1 LPDPRLQGRAL
12 DTLAY
17 SVAFLDPAAAPG
29 LFERSIAAS
38 RQAGD
43 VVFVADALNGL
54 GISRYLAGDYRS
66 ATTALME
73 GVASSREAGSSG
85 TLTIGLAVLGYCLA
99 LQGRSARAQ
108 TCLRESLATAR
119 RLRDRAFAAQ
129 SLFAL
134 GFVEAQRGEHAR
146 AEEFL
151 QESLEIAREASP
163 LMVPFALL
171 TYGFARYIGGD
182 LVGSRIRLEES
193 LALARKTALPW
204 VTSWSLALLGNIARV
219 SGKPQGARVH
229 IEEALGAAKSH
240 GLRMDL
246 PLDAAARL
254 ARVMGD
260 LDVAESLHHD
270 ALQAAHAIDS
280 VLLMPAHLEA
290 LAGLAGLDE
299 RFPAGARLLGAAEAA
314 REAHRLA
321 RHAPEREGYELD
333 VDRIR
338 RALADDEFRTAWN
351 EGRAM
356 SLEQASAYGARG
368 RGERKR
374 PAFGWGS
381 LTKTELEV
389 VRHVAQG
396 LTNPE
401 VARRLFVSRSTV
413 KAHLAHIFAKVGVS
427 TRAELAAQA
436 TRRGV

>member
-1 LPDPRLQGRAL
+1 
-12 DTLAY
+12 
-17 SVAFLDPAAAPG
+17 
-29 LFERSIAAS
+29 
-38 RQAGD
+38 
-43 VVFVADALNGL
+43 
-54 GISRYLAGDYRS
+54 
-66 ATTALME
+66 ME
-73 GVASSREAGSSG
+73 GVAASREAGSFG

-99 LQGRSARAQ
+99 LQGRSARAR
-108 TCLRESLATAR
+108 TCLRESLTTAR

-134 GFVEAQRGEHAR
+134 GFIEAQRGEHER
-146 AEEFL
+146 AEAFL
-151 QESLEIAREASP
+151 EESLDIAREASP

-171 TYGFARYIGGD
+171 TSGFARYIGGD
-182 LVGSRIRLEES
+182 LDGSRTRLEES

-204 VTSWSLALLGNIARV
+204 VTSWSLALLGHVARV
-219 SGKPQGARVH
+219 SGRFEDARRYVD
-229 IEEALGAAKSH
+229 EALAAARSH
-240 GLRMDL
+240 ELRADL

-260 LDVAESLHHD
+260 LDAAESLHHD

-280 VLLMPAHLEA
+280 VLLTPGHLEA

-299 RFPAGARLLGAAEAA
+299 RFPEGARLLGAAEAA
-314 REAHRLA
+314 REAHSLV
-321 RHAPEREGYELD
+321 RHLPEREGYEVD

-338 RALADDEFRTAWN
+338 RALTDDEFRTAWD

-356 SLEQASAYGARG
+356 SLEQAGAYCSRG

-374 PAFGWGS
+374 PAFGWRS
-381 LTKTELEV
+381 LTPTELEV

-436 TRRGV
+436 VRRGV

>member
-1 LPDPRLQGRAL
+1 M
-12 DTLAY
+12 
-17 SVAFLDPAAAPG
+17 
-29 LFERSIAAS
+29 
-38 RQAGD
+38 
-43 VVFVADALNGL
+43 FVADALNGL
-54 GISRYLAGDYRS
+54 GISRYLAGDYRG
-66 ATTALME
+66 ATTSLME

-85 TLTIGLAVLGYCLA
+85 TLTVGLAVLGYCLA
-99 LQGRSARAQ
+99 LQGRLARAQ

-134 GFVEAQRGEHAR
+134 GFVEAQRGEPAR
-146 AEEFL
+146 AEAFL
-151 QESLEIAREASP
+151 QESLDMAREASP

-171 TYGFARYIGGD
+171 THGFARYISGD
-182 LVGSRIRLEES
+182 LDGSRIRLEES
-193 LALARKTALPW
+193 LTLARKTGLPW
-204 VTSWSLALLGNIARV
+204 VTAWSLALLGNVARL
-219 SGKPQGARVH
+219 SGKPQDARGY
-229 IEEALGAAKSH
+229 IEESLAAARSH
-240 GLRMDL
+240 GLRTDL

-254 ARVMGD
+254 AYVMGE

-270 ALQAAHAIDS
+270 ALQAAHAADS
-280 VLLMPAHLEA
+280 VLLAPAHLEA

-299 RFPAGARLLGAAEAA
+299 RFHEGARLLGAAEAA
-314 REAHRLA
+314 REAHGLA
-321 RHAPEREGYELD
+321 RHATEQERYEAD

-338 RALADDEFRTAWN
+338 RALAQAEFDTAWN
-351 EGRAM
+351 DGRAM
-356 SLEQASAYGARG
+356 SLEQAGAYCARG

-381 LTKTELEV
+381 LTPTELEV

-436 TRRGV
+436 ARRGV